1 MTKGKVWH
9 ILQSL
14 NSLFL
19 RGIIFS
25 QRFPDVI
32 AVIMKCHGC
41 LRDNL
46 LMVERTCQIEV
57 RYCNQMLKS
66 MNQNNK
72 PIHSETEYKSSVHRI
87 YELGLNSKNGDEHQG
102 HTKKTK
108 GELKYLNDLNWRSF
122 LG

>member
-1 MTKGKVWH
+1 MTKGKVWYV
-9 ILQSL
+9 LQSL

-41 LRDNL
+41 LCDNL

-72 PIHSETEYKSSVHRI
+72 PIQSDTEYKSSVHGI
-87 YELGLNSKNGDEHQG
+87 YELGLNSKHGDEHQG

-108 GELKYLNDLNWRSF
+108 GELKHLNDLNWRSF

>member
-1 MTKGKVWH
+1 MTKGKVWY

-14 NSLFL
+14 NSLLL

-32 AVIMKCHGC
+32 AVIMKCHVC
-41 LRDNL
+41 LCDDL

-72 PIHSETEYKSSVHRI
+72 PIHSEIEYKSSVHGI
-87 YELGLNSKNGDEHQG
+87 YKPGLNSKHGDEHQG

-108 GELKYLNDLNWRSF
+108 CELKYLNDLNWRSF
-122 LG
+122 QG